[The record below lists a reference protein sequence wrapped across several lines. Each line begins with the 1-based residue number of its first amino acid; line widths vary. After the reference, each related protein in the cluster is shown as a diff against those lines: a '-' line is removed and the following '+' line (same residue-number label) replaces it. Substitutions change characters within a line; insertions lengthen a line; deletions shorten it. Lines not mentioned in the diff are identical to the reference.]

1 MSARNRI
8 ALYGGTFDPVHLGH
22 LAIARKVSELFE
34 IDKVLFV
41 PAQIA
46 PHKVGRDVTP
56 SLHRY
61 AMLTLATL
69 DDANLLVST
78 YELES
83 DARNYTV
90 DTLAHFQSTLG
101 HSTDLYFIM
110 GADSWGEI
118 STWRE
123 WQRLLTMA
131 NHIVVTRPGYKIETP
146 GNELRDRLVD
156 LRTNKDEEN
165 KGQKHQAGAGIER
178 LGMAD
183 QILTGSSGK
192 IFFTD
197 VVLKDIS
204 ATTIRRLASEHNF
217 EELTKLVPESVAEYI
232 GKYGIYRKSNE
243 AKHDSQRKVSE
254 SAT

>member
-1 MSARNRI
+1 MSIRNRI

-56 SLHRY
+56 SLHRF
-61 AMLTLATL
+61 AMLTLATQH
-69 DDANLLVST
+69 DTNLLVST
-78 YELES
+78 FELES

-90 DTLAHFQSTLG
+90 DTLAHFQRTLG
-101 HSTDLYFIM
+101 GSTDLYFIM
-110 GADSWGEI
+110 GADSWSEI

-146 GNELRDRLVD
+146 GNEWRDRLID
-156 LRTNKDEEN
+156 IRSTTDE
-165 KGQKHQAGAGIER
+165 GQSLQARAGTER
-178 LGMAD
+178 VAIDD
-183 QILTGSSGK
+183 QIREGGSGK

-197 VVLKDIS
+197 VVMKDIS
-204 ATTIRRLASEHNF
+204 ATAIRHLASENKI
-217 EELTKLVPESVAEYI
+217 EELTKLVPEAVAKYI

-243 AKHDSQRKVSE
+243 AKHDS
-254 SAT
+254 